1 IKQAA
6 ETGIDV
12 FRIFDSLNWSKQ
24 IERPLEFV
32 KETGKIAEAAMCY
45 TGDILDP
52 NRSKYDLNYYVNL
65 AKELQ
70 TMGADIIA
78 IKDMA
83 GLLKPQA
90 AYVLI
95 SELKDK
101 IDVPIHLH
109 THDTSGNGIM
119 MYSEAVRAGIDI
131 VDVATSAF
139 SSTTSQPSMTSFY
152 YALEHNDRKP
162 TINVKNAQA
171 MNQYWSGV
179 RTYYEDFASGLK
191 TPETE
196 IYRTEMP
203 GGQYTNLQQQA
214 ASVGLGDRW
223 EEVKVM
229 YHDVNLL

>member
-1 IKQAA
+1 
-6 ETGIDV
+6 
-12 FRIFDSLNWSKQ
+12 
-24 IERPLEFV
+24 
-32 KETGKIAEAAMCY
+32 
-45 TGDILDP
+45 
-52 NRSKYDLNYYVNL
+52 
-65 AKELQ
+65 
-70 TMGADIIA
+70 
-78 IKDMA
+78 
-83 GLLKPQA
+83 
-90 AYVLI
+90 
-95 SELKDK
+95 
-101 IDVPIHLH
+101 
-109 THDTSGNGIM
+109 HDTSGNGIM

-203 GGQYTNLQQQA
+203 
-214 ASVGLGDRW
+214 
-223 EEVKVM
+223 
-229 YHDVNLL
+229 